1 MNVSKN
7 LLVIVVLT
15 SFLLPAWAQ
24 DDGLAVV
31 EGGENLEK
39 VKRASF
45 RDTYVNTGADFS
57 KYNKLYLGDALFDYR
72 DVGPAER
79 TRGYSAMMSNRT
91 VFGISD
97 EDRQTFEDIVS
108 EAFMK
113 EIVKGKRF
121 TVTDTIDDQTI
132 IMRGGVVDIVSKVP
146 PRFVG
151 RSEVYLA
158 SVGEVT
164 LFLEFLDGKTG
175 EVLARIS
182 ERRSLGSNRGT
193 IDMWSMPANSVTIR
207 ADISRWATSTARRL
221 RKELDDAIGE

>member
-1 MNVSKN
+1 MNVFKN
-7 LLVIVVLT
+7 LLVISVLT
-15 SFLLPAWAQ
+15 SFLLPAYAQ
-24 DDGLAVV
+24 EGDLAAV

-45 RDTYVNTGADFS
+45 RDTYVNTSVDFS
-57 KYNKLYLGDALFDYR
+57 RYNKLYLGDALFDYR

-79 TRGYSAMMSNRT
+79 SRGYSSMMSSRS

-97 EDRQTFEDIVS
+97 DDRDTFEAIVE

-121 TVTDTIDDQTI
+121 TITDTVDDQTI
-132 IMRGGVVDIVSKVP
+132 IMRGAVVDIVSKVP

-164 LFLEFLDGKTG
+164 LILEFLDGKTG
-175 EVLARIS
+175 EVLARVG
-182 ERRSLGSNRGT
+182 ERRSIGSNQGS

-207 ADISRWATSTARRL
+207 ADISRWASSAARRL
-221 RKELDDAIGE
+221 RKELDAAIGE